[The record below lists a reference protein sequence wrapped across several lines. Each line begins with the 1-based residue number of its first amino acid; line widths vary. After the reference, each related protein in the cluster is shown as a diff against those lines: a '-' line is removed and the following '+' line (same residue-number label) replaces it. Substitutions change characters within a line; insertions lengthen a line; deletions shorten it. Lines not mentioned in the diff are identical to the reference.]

1 MNISYPLY
9 NLVNEIVSPQNML
22 DSYDYVIDHL
32 DCKEQRERFRP
43 DKSEED
49 TPEIR
54 ARWNKYY
61 ERRAG
66 TIEILTRQISS
77 GKFSVTMDD
86 VQQIHV
92 KDGPKERD
100 CQAPRIIKRI
110 GINAIMVVVE
120 KYTMPSLIN
129 NTAASIKGRGMH
141 WLHHIVEDDIHAD
154 SENMVYYY
162 QCDIAK
168 FYDSIDQQRLMADLR
183 RYIADPIL
191 LPILDNLICLMPTG
205 ISKGLRSSQ
214 TLANL
219 HLSDIDHTMIEMVP
233 GHYAEIDGVQVR
245 RPHYY
250 RYCDDIVM
258 FASTK
263 KELWRLRNCL
273 VSMISDLGLNI
284 KNTEA
289 VRPLSEGLDYLGY
302 VNFGTHSLLRKRTKK
317 NAARKLAKVK
327 SRKRRQE
334 IIGSLKGM
342 ACHADCKH
350 LYFKLTHHHMKKFSE
365 MGIVYT
371 PADGKK
377 RFPGK
382 VMRLGALQNKEIEI
396 HDYQDDMT
404 TSHGDGRYLV
414 SFKDKSTGEWGKF
427 FTSSEE
433 MKNILDHVSD
443 MEDGFP
449 FETTIESEVF
459 DGNKVKYKFT

>member
-1 MNISYPLY
+1 MNMTYPLY
-9 NLVNEIVSPQNML
+9 NLIGEIVSPQNML

-43 DKSEED
+43 DKTEED
-49 TPEIR
+49 SPEIR
-54 ARWNKYY
+54 ARWNIYF
-61 ERRAG
+61 ERRAD
-66 TIEILTRQISS
+66 TVKILTKQIAT
-77 GKFSVTMDD
+77 GRFRVTMDD

-92 KDGPKERD
+92 KDGPKERN
-100 CQAPRIIKRI
+100 CQAPRVIKRI
-110 GINAIMVVVE
+110 GIHAIMVVVE
-120 KYTMPSLIN
+120 RHTNPSLIN

-141 WLHHIVEDDIHAD
+141 WLHHIVEDDIQAD
-154 SENMVYYY
+154 PDNMAYYY

-168 FYDSIDQQRLMADLR
+168 FYDSIDQRRLMADMR
-183 RYIADPIL
+183 KYIADPLL
-191 LPILDNLICLMPTG
+191 LPIMDNFISLMPSG

-219 HLSDIDHTMIEMVP
+219 HLSDTDHAMIEIVP
-233 GHYAEIDGVQVR
+233 CHYVETDGEKVR

-258 FASTK
+258 FASSK
-263 KELWRLRNCL
+263 KELWRLRDEL
-273 VSMISDLGLNI
+273 VRRISELGLTI

-302 VNFGTHSLLRKRTKK
+302 VNYGTHSLLRKRTKQ

-350 LYFKLTHHHMKKFSE
+350 LFYTLTHHRMKKFSE

-414 SFKDKSTGEWGKF
+414 SFKDKVSGEWGKF

-433 MKNILDHVSD
+433 MKNILDQVSD

>member
-1 MNISYPLY
+1 MDITYPLY
-9 NLVNEIVSPQNML
+9 NLIDEIVSPQNML
-22 DSYDYVIDHL
+22 ASYDYVIDHL
-32 DCKEQRERFRP
+32 DCKRQRERFRP

-49 TPEIR
+49 TPEIC
-54 ARWNKYY
+54 ARWKKYY
-61 ERRAG
+61 ERRTN
-66 TIEILTRQISS
+66 TIAILTRQISS
-77 GKFSVTMDD
+77 GEFRVTMDD

-92 KDGPKERD
+92 TDGPKERY
-100 CQAPRIIKRI
+100 CQAPRVIKRI
-110 GINAIMVVVE
+110 GIHAIMVVVE

-154 SENMVYYY
+154 PQNMVYYY

-168 FYDSIDQQRLMADLR
+168 FYDSINQQRLMADLR
-183 RYIADPIL
+183 RYIADPLL
-191 LPILDNLICLMPTG
+191 LPILDNLISLMPVG

-219 HLSDIDHTMIEMVP
+219 HLSDIDHAMIEMVSC
-233 GHYAEIDGVQVR
+233 HYTEVDGVKVR
-245 RPHYY
+245 HPHYY

-263 KELWRLRNCL
+263 KELWRLRNEL
-273 VSMISDLGLNI
+273 VNMISGLGLSI

-302 VNFGTHSLLRKRTKK
+302 VNFGTHSLLRKRIKQ

-327 SRKRRQE
+327 SRKRRRE

-371 PADGKK
+371 PSDGKK

-382 VMRLGALQNKEIEI
+382 IMRLGALQNKEIEI

-404 TSHGDGRYLV
+404 TSHGEGRYLV

-433 MKNILDHVSD
+433 MKNILDQVSD
-443 MEDGFP
+443 IEDGFP
-449 FETTIESEVF
+449 FETTIQSEVF